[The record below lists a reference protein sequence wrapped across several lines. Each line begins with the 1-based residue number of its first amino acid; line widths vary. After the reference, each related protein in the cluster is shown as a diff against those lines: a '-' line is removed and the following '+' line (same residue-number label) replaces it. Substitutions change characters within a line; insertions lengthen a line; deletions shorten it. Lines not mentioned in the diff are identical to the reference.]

1 MATTTRQTRHQAHR
15 QVRWRHLLDG
25 VMAVIAR
32 EGPAVS
38 MERLAAEL
46 GVTKPVLY
54 RYFGDRAGLYR
65 AVAETAVAAL
75 MRDLTTALAE
85 PVEPRQ
91 LLAETIDAY
100 LSFIE
105 REPQLYRFLMERA
118 VVEQAEAHATIT
130 HFIRQVGQA
139 VAHSLGEQ
147 LRAAGADLGA
157 AEAWAYGVVGMVQL
171 AGDWWLERR
180 PMPRPRLV
188 AYLTDLLW
196 DGFAHQAGGRR

>member
-1 MATTTRQTRHQAHR
+1 MATGTRQTRHLEHR
-15 QVRWRHLLDG
+15 QLRGQQLLEA
-25 VMAVIAR
+25 VLAVISR
-32 EGPAVS
+32 EGPTVS
-38 MERLAAEL
+38 MERLASEL

-65 AVAETAVAAL
+65 AVAQATLAGL
-75 MRDLTTALAE
+75 MRDLRAALAQ

-91 LLAETIDAY
+91 LLTEVIDAY

-105 REPQLYRFLMERA
+105 REPQLYRFLMQRA
-118 VVEQAEAHATIT
+118 VVEQAEAQVTISY
-130 HFIRQVGQA
+130 FIRDVGQA
-139 VAHSLGEQ
+139 GAQTMGQQ
-147 LRAAGADLGA
+147 LRPAGADSAA

-188 AYLTDLLW
+188 AYLADLLW
-196 DGFAHQAGGRR
+196 NGFSNRA

>member
-1 MATTTRQTRHQAHR
+1 MATGTRQTRHLEHR
-15 QVRWRHLLDG
+15 QLRGQQLLEA
-25 VMAVIAR
+25 VLAVISR
-32 EGPAVS
+32 EGPTVS
-38 MERLAAEL
+38 MERLASEL

-65 AVAETAVAAL
+65 AVAQATLAGL
-75 MRDLTTALAE
+75 MRDLRAALAQ

-91 LLAETIDAY
+91 LLTEVIDAY

-105 REPQLYRFLMERA
+105 REPQLYRFLMQRA
-118 VVEQAEAHATIT
+118 VVEQAEAQVTISY
-130 HFIRQVGQA
+130 FIRDVGQA
-139 VAHSLGEQ
+139 VAQTMGQQ
-147 LRAAGADLGA
+147 LRPAGADSAA

-188 AYLTDLLW
+188 AYLADLLW
-196 DGFAHQAGGRR
+196 NGFSNRA

>member
-1 MATTTRQTRHQAHR
+1 MATGTRQTRHLEHR
-15 QVRWRHLLDG
+15 QLRGQQLLEA
-25 VMAVIAR
+25 VLAVISR
-32 EGPAVS
+32 EGPTVS
-38 MERLAAEL
+38 MERLASEL

-65 AVAETAVAAL
+65 AVAQATLAGL
-75 MRDLTTALAE
+75 MRDLRAALAQ

-91 LLAETIDAY
+91 LLTEVIDAY

-105 REPQLYRFLMERA
+105 REPQLYRFLMQRA
-118 VVEQAEAHATIT
+118 VVEQAEAQVTISY
-130 HFIRQVGQA
+130 FIRDVGQA
-139 VAHSLGEQ
+139 VAQTMGEQ
-147 LRAAGADLGA
+147 LRAAGADSAA

-188 AYLTDLLW
+188 AYLADLLW
-196 DGFAHQAGGRR
+196 NGFSNRA

>member
-1 MATTTRQTRHQAHR
+1 MATSTRPTRHQQHR
-15 QVRWRHLLDG
+15 EVRGRQLLDA

-65 AVAETAVAAL
+65 AVAQATVAEL
-75 MRDLTTALAE
+75 MHDLTAALAE

-105 REPQLYRFLMERA
+105 REPQLYRFLMQRA

-139 VAHSLGEQ
+139 VAQSMGEQ

-196 DGFAHQAGGRR
+196 HGFSHQAGERR

>member
-1 MATTTRQTRHQAHR
+1 MIHSARQNRHRRHR
-15 QVRWRHLLDG
+15 ELRWQQLLEA
-25 VMAVIAR
+25 VLAVIAR

-38 MERLAAEL
+38 MERLASEL

-65 AVAETAVAAL
+65 AVAQATVGAL
-75 MRDLTTALAE
+75 MRDLTAALAE

-118 VVEQAEAHATIT
+118 VVEQAEARATIT
-130 HFIRQVGQA
+130 HFVRQVGQA
-139 VAHSLGEQ
+139 VAQTMGEQ
-147 LRAAGADLGA
+147 LRAAGADLGS
-157 AEAWAYGVVGMVQL
+157 AEAWSYGVVGMVQL
-171 AGDWWLERR
+171 AGDWWLETR

-196 DGFAHQAGGRR
+196 DGFSHQAKR

>member
-1 MATTTRQTRHQAHR
+1 MIHSARQNRHRRHR
-15 QVRWRHLLDG
+15 ELRWQQLLEA
-25 VMAVIAR
+25 VLAVIAR

-38 MERLAAEL
+38 MERLASEL

-65 AVAETAVAAL
+65 AVAQATVGAL
-75 MRDLTTALAE
+75 MRDLTAALAE

-118 VVEQAEAHATIT
+118 VVEQAEARATIT
-130 HFIRQVGQA
+130 HFVRQVGQA
-139 VAHSLGEQ
+139 VAQTMGEQ
-147 LRAAGADLGA
+147 LRAAGADLGS
-157 AEAWAYGVVGMVQL
+157 AEAWSYGVVGMVQL
-171 AGDWWLERR
+171 AGDWWLETR

-188 AYLTDLLW
+188 AYLSDLLW
-196 DGFAHQAGGRR
+196 DGFSHQAKR